1 VKVHETRRDYQIS
14 SIHHRVRPRVRF
26 VVISSGRWERPQRRD
41 PIADD
46 PHVAS
51 EPRSA
56 GPIDNPPAAHDQ
68 VKHHTRFTQTARG
81 LRAVRQLSLRALSPR
96 IVIVITNPG
105 KNPSHG
111 ACARKF
117 RPLLSI
123 VPRMAGVMH

>member
-1 VKVHETRRDYQIS
+1 MKVHETRRDYQTS

-26 VVISSGRWERPQRRD
+26 VVISSGRCERPQRSD

-68 VKHHTRFTQTARG
+68 VKHHTRFIQTARG

-105 KNPSHG
+105 KNPSPWRLRQKIPPVVEHRSPG
-111 ACARKF
+111 W
-117 RPLLSI
+117 L
-123 VPRMAGVMH
+123 V